1 MASGRLR
8 DCTVSFWPIVVSLGW
23 SFIRCSSRF
32 ALPLAP
38 RRDTIGVAD
47 EGRSAHH
54 HPQAHLEVLG
64 GLVRSRSVSVF
75 HLQLHYSQA
84 ARHVKHYLSGV
95 FGSGILFLHLAS
107 AAALFNFLRSGCWA

>member
-8 DCTVSFWPIVVSLGW
+8 DCTVSFWPIVVRIVVSLGW
-23 SFIRCSSRF
+23 SFIRCSRF

-38 RRDTIGVAD
+38 RGDTIGVAD

-75 HLQLHYSQA
+75 HLQLHYMPSCWACQS
-84 ARHVKHYLSGV
+84 L
-95 FGSGILFLHLAS
+95 
-107 AAALFNFLRSGCWA
+107 FLRSFWLRYSVPPSCFCCRLV